1 MGEYNANHRDIKMIL
16 ACAVLLLIKYIM
28 KI

>member
-1 MGEYNANHRDIKMIL
+1 MGGYNANYRDVKMIL
-16 ACAVLLLIKYIM
+16 VCAVLLLIKYIM